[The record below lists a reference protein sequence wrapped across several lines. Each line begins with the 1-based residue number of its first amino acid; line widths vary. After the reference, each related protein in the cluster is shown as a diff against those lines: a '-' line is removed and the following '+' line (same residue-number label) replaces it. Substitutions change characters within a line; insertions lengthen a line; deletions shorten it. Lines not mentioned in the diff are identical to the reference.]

1 MSEDKELRDLLKD
14 LNGGI
19 IQLPDFQREWV
30 WDDNRIKSLII
41 SLANGYPV
49 GAIMFLATGGEINF
63 SYKLFTG
70 VENKNV
76 KPTSLT
82 LDGQQRLT
90 SILNAMF
97 LKKPVETKT
106 EQRKKIKKYYYFNL
120 SEISKEHI
128 DWENAVISVNE
139 NKQIT
144 SNFGKNIDLDL
155 STTEKECCEKYIPAN
170 IVFNDVE
177 YSEWRNAYY
186 TYHQKKDST
195 NIMKYVTDI
204 QCFDQKVRNK
214 IINYHIPVITLSKDT
229 PKEAVCQVFE
239 NVNTGGVPL
248 NVFELVTALFAAD
261 GFELGKDWKKRKEK
275 FEESKILS
283 SLTATD
289 FLTAMTLFT
298 KYIAYSKDNNNAV
311 LCKKKNVLELQL
323 KDYKEN
329 ADILEDAFI
338 ESAKFLNELC
348 IYSSRD
354 LPDSTQLIPLSATIA
369 VLGSKFHFQNIREQ
383 IEQWFWCG
391 IFGELYG
398 GANETRYAQDIVG
411 LMDWINGS
419 GKLPSTIER
428 AYFDPCRLLSLQT
441 RGSAAYKGI
450 MALLMKRA
458 KDFISG
464 SDMNLTYFI
473 DKAVDIH
480 HIFPKDY
487 CLKERLGLQDDKW
500 NSIINKTPLSAKTN
514 RMIGGKAPS
523 EYLSKIERENM
534 TESSVLDEN
543 LRTHFISIE
552 DIRTNNF
559 DQYFIKRTKSILQ
572 LIENAMGKKI
582 SGLDSENVIQRYGVS
597 LI

>member
-1 MSEDKELRDLLKD
+1 MSEDKKLQDLLKELKD
-14 LNGGI
+14 GY
-19 IQLPDFQREWV
+19 IQLPDFQRDWV

-63 SYKLFTG
+63 SYRLFTG
-70 VENKNV
+70 VENTDV

-97 LKKPVETKT
+97 LKKPVETQT

-155 STTEKECCEKYIPAN
+155 STTEKECCEKYIPVN
-170 IVFNDVE
+170 IVFDEME
-177 YSEWRNAYY
+177 YSKWRKEYINYY
-186 TYHQKKDST
+186 QLKDP
-195 NIMKYVTDI
+195 NNLLKYVTDT
-204 QCFDQKVRNK
+204 QCFEERVRNN
-214 IINYHIPVITLSKDT
+214 IYNYYVPVITLSKDT

-239 NVNTGGVPL
+239 NVNTGGVAL
-248 NVFELVTALFAAD
+248 NVFELVTALFASD
-261 GFELGKDWKKRKEK
+261 GFKLREDWERRRINFKDNNV
-275 FEESKILS
+275 LS
-283 SLTATD
+283 SVTATD

-298 KYIAYSKDNNNAV
+298 KYMAYSKDNNNAV
-311 LCKKKNVLELQL
+311 LCKKKNVLELRL
-323 KDYKEN
+323 SDYKEN
-329 ADILEDAFI
+329 ADILEKAFI

-354 LPDSTQLIPLSATIA
+354 LPYSTQLIPLSATIA
-369 VLGSKFHFQNIREQ
+369 TLGDKFHYQNIKEK
-383 IEQWFWCG
+383 IKQWFWCG

-419 GKLPSTIER
+419 NKAPTTIER

-450 MALLMKRA
+450 MALLMKNA

-464 SDMNLTYFI
+464 SSMNLTYFI

-480 HIFPKDY
+480 HIFPRDY
-487 CLKERLGLQDDKW
+487 CLKEKLGLQEDKW
-500 NSIINKTPLSAKTN
+500 NSIVNKTPLSAKTN

-523 EYLSKIERENM
+523 DYLAKIEETM
-534 TESSVLDEN
+534 TDPSKLNEN
-543 LRTHFISIE
+543 LVSHFISVD

-559 DQYFIKRTKSILQ
+559 DNYFIKRTKSILS
-572 LIENAMGKKI
+572 LIESAMGKKI
-582 SGLDSENVIQRYGVS
+582 SGLDSENVIQRYGVK
-597 LI
+597 LV